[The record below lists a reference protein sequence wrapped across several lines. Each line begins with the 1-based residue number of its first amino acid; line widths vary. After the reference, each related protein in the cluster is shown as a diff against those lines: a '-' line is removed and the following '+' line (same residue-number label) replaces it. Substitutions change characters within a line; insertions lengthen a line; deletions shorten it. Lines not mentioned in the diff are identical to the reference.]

1 MMLTV
6 RFLTTT
12 AILATAA
19 SAAEIPKGAHA
30 LLKMV
35 NSVSSRTAKPGDQVY
50 LQTAVPISANDEI
63 LVPAGS
69 YVQGVVTHTKR
80 SGRVAGRA
88 QLAIRIETLTFPG
101 GKTIRLSPHV
111 SSVDSG
117 GSDQKVD
124 GENTIRQGSDHMKD
138 LGRVAVLAG
147 SGAAIGTFAD
157 RTYEETA
164 SLRGA
169 GIGAGAGAAIG
180 FATVLMTRGRE
191 VDLHAGLTLDVVFDR
206 AVEIK

>member
-1 MMLTV
+1 MTKIRLLGAMVLV
-6 RFLTTT
+6 G
-12 AILATAA
+12 AA
-19 SAAEIPKGAHA
+19 VSAAEIPKGAHA

-35 NSVSSRTAKPGDQVY
+35 NSVSSRTAKEGDQVY
-50 LQTAVPISANDEI
+50 LQTAVPIAANDQI

-69 YVQGVVTHTKR
+69 YVQGVITHTKR

-101 GKTIRLSPHV
+101 GKTIKLSPRV
-111 SSVDSG
+111 GSVDSG
-117 GSDQKVD
+117 GTDQKVN
-124 GENTIRQGSDHMKD
+124 GESTIQQGSDRMKD
-138 LGRVAVLAG
+138 LGRVAILSG

-180 FATVLMTRGRE
+180 FATVLLTRGRE
-191 VDLHAGLTLDVVFDR
+191 VDLHAGSTLDVVFDR
-206 AVEIK
+206 AVDIQ